1 MVLVLQAVIDGVLTG
16 GFYALMA
23 AGLTIVFGV
32 MEIVN
37 FAQGVLVVLG
47 AYLSYAL
54 YSHEFGH
61 FRIDPFLSLLVTIP
75 AMFAVGYVVY
85 YALLKPIR
93 QDRVVMSLL
102 VMFAVGTL
110 LEGVL
115 DLVFTS
121 NLVQIHTSY
130 VDDSA
135 QVGSLIF
142 PYIYL
147 YAFAMS
153 VVLLGGL
160 YLLVYRTRFGRSLR
174 AAMQNPVA
182 ARLVGIDTDRVS
194 AFTLGIGVGL
204 AAAGGMVFGATNSF
218 DAASSYDLISRLLAI
233 VIFGG
238 FGSLGGAL
246 VAAVSM
252 LVIEDVVAVVWS
264 PTWGQT
270 TFYIV
275 LIAVLLL
282 RPQGLFGRRAV
293 RAQ

>member
-1 MVLVLQAVIDGVLTG
+1 
-16 GFYALMA
+16 MA
-23 AGLTIVFGV
+23 AGLTLVFGV

-54 YSHEFGH
+54 YSHLH
-61 FRIDPFLSLLVTIP
+61 IDPFLGLLVTIP
-75 AMFAVGYVVY
+75 AMFIIGMIVY
-85 YALLKPIR
+85 WTLIKPIK
-93 QDRVVMSLL
+93 QDRVIMSLL
-102 VMFAVGTL
+102 VMFAVGTII
-110 LEGVL
+110 EGVL

-130 VDDSA
+130 INSSV
-135 QVGSLIF
+135 QLGSLIF
-142 PYIYL
+142 PDIYL
-147 YAFAMS
+147 YSFAMS
-153 VVLLGGL
+153 TVLLSAL
-160 YLLVYRTRFGRSLR
+160 YWLLYRTKFGRSLR
-174 AAMQNPVA
+174 AAMQNPTA
-182 ARLVGIDTDRVS
+182 ALLVGIDTDRIS

-218 DAASSYDLISRLLAI
+218 DAASSYDLISRVLAI

-246 VAAVSM
+246 VASIVM
-252 LVIEDVVAVVWS
+252 LVIEDVVAVAWS

-270 TFYIV
+270 TFYMV
-275 LIAVLLL
+275 LILVLLL
-282 RPQGLFGRRAV
+282 RPQGLFGRKAV

>member
-1 MVLVLQAVIDGVLTG
+1 MVIVQAIIDGILVG

-23 AGLTIVFGV
+23 GGLTLVFGV

-37 FAQGVLVVLG
+37 FAQGILVVLG

-54 YSHEFGH
+54 YSHVH
-61 FRIDPFLSLLVTIP
+61 IDPFVSLLMTIP
-75 AMFAVGYVVY
+75 VMFLIGIAVYWT
-85 YALLKPIR
+85 LIKPIK
-93 QDRVVMSLL
+93 QDRVIMSLL
-102 VMFAVGTL
+102 VMFAVGTI
-110 LEGVL
+110 LEGIL

-130 VDDSA
+130 VNSSVK
-135 QVGSLIF
+135 VGPLTF
-142 PYIYL
+142 PEIYL

-153 VVLLGGL
+153 VLLLGAL
-160 YLLVYRTRFGRSLR
+160 YYLLYRTRFGRSLR
-174 AAMQNPVA
+174 ASMQNPTA
-182 ARLVGIDTDRVS
+182 ARLVGINTDWVS

-204 AAAGGMVFGATNSF
+204 AAAGGMVFGLTNSF

-233 VIFGG
+233 VILGG

-246 VAAVSM
+246 IASVLM
-252 LVIEDVVAVVWS
+252 LVIQDVVAVAWS

-270 TFYIV
+270 TFY
-275 LIAVLLL
+275 LILILVLLL
-282 RPQGLFGRRAV
+282 RPQGLLGRKAV

>member
-1 MVLVLQAVIDGVLTG
+1 VLILQAIIDGVLVG

-23 AGLTIVFGV
+23 AGLTLVFGV

-54 YSHEFGH
+54 YSHFH
-61 FRIDPFLSLLVTIP
+61 IDPFLGLLVTIP
-75 AMFAVGYVVY
+75 AMFIIGMIVY
-85 YALLKPIR
+85 WTLIKPIK
-93 QDRVVMSLL
+93 QDRVIMSLL
-102 VMFAVGTL
+102 VMFAVGTVI
-110 LEGVL
+110 EGVL
-115 DLVFTS
+115 DVIFTS

-130 VDDSA
+130 INSSV
-135 QVGSLIF
+135 QLGSLIF
-142 PYIYL
+142 PDIYL
-147 YAFAMS
+147 YSFAMS
-153 VVLLGGL
+153 AVLLSAL
-160 YLLVYRTRFGRSLR
+160 YWLLYRTKFGRSLR
-174 AAMQNPVA
+174 AAMQNPTA
-182 ARLVGIDTDRVS
+182 ALLVGIDTDRIS

-218 DAASSYDLISRLLAI
+218 DAASSYDLISRVLAI

-246 VAAVSM
+246 VASIVM
-252 LVIEDVVAVVWS
+252 LVIEDVVAVAWS

-270 TFYIV
+270 TFYMV
-275 LIAVLLL
+275 LILVLLL
-282 RPQGLFGRRAV
+282 RPQGLFGRKAV

>member
-1 MVLVLQAVIDGVLTG
+1 VLVLQAVIDGVLTG

-75 AMFAVGYVVY
+75 AMFVVGYVVY

-130 VDDSA
+130 VDDSV

-160 YLLVYRTRFGRSLR
+160 YLLLYRTRFGRSLR
-174 AAMQNPVA
+174 AAMQNPTA
-182 ARLVGIDTDRVS
+182 AKLVGIDTDRVS